1 MIKSQKYGT
10 GLLTCRTQHTAVTA
24 LGVLS
29 LKPLS
34 SAAQT
39 DTYTSVQQ
47 RTHARTRT
55 ISQSENTSRRSLSI
69 VIIVVDIKVKKTE
82 NETNNA
88 ALCQRR
94 DLADDVTA
102 LSLPLYPTPWQIK
115 TVPPPPSVRPPPR
128 SIALSQEQQ
137 AIILAAVFSSRAAR
151 SSFCSALCGLTRTAC
166 NH

>member
-1 MIKSQKYGT
+1 M
-10 GLLTCRTQHTAVTA
+10 
-24 LGVLS
+24 
-29 LKPLS
+29 
-34 SAAQT
+34 
-39 DTYTSVQQ
+39 
-47 RTHARTRT
+47 
-55 ISQSENTSRRSLSI
+55 

-102 LSLPLYPTPWQIK
+102 LPLPLYPTPWQIK
-115 TVPPPPSVRPPPR
+115 TVPPPPHVRPPPR

-151 SSFCSALCGLTRTAC
+151 SYFCSALCGLTRTAC